1 MIIKLFVSLI
11 NLIIKSLGA
20 IASFALSLLP
30 PSPFKVL
37 EGIEIPYLKSLNW
50 VMPIS
55 FFLNVLTYWVLAIAV
70 YYVVQVVLRWVKVV
84 E

>member
-1 MIIKLFVSLI
+1 MIVTFLIGLI
-11 NLIIKSLGA
+11 NLIIKGLGTVAKSA
-20 IASFALSLLP
+20 IFFLP

-37 EGIEIPYLKSLNW
+37 DNIEIPYLDTLNW

-55 FFLNVLTYWVLAIAV
+55 FFINLLLYWTLAIGV